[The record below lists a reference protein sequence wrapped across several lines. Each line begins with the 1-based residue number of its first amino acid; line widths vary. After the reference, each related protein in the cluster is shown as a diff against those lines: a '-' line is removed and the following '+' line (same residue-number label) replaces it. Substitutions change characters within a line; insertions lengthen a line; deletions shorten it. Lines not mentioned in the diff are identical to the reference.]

1 MLAFIIQRLIQGII
15 VMFLVSFVTF
25 GILQLAP
32 GSPVDTMVGE
42 APVTKAQRDAIAEK
56 WGLNDPWYTQ
66 YWTWMTNVFSG
77 DLGTSVV
84 RTGTPVSE
92 MIREAAP
99 VTLKLNAVALI
110 IAIFIAIPVGII
122 SAIKRY
128 SWFDNTGMVGS
139 TLGVSVPNFWI
150 SLMLIYLFS
159 LKLGWLPPYGMETW
173 KGWVL
178 PVLVLASEQLA
189 VIARLTRGATLEV
202 MTQDYV
208 TTARAKGLPQGAVI
222 VRHVV
227 RNSLLPI
234 VTILGY
240 RVAFLLSGTIVIETI
255 FAWPGL
261 GRLFFDSIYRLDYQ
275 VVQSITLILAGLVVF
290 GNLITDIVYAYI
302 DPRIRLR

>member
-1 MLAFIIQRLIQGII
+1 MFAFIVHRLIQGII

-32 GSPVDTMVGE
+32 GTPVDTMVGE
-42 APVTKAQRDAIAEK
+42 APVTKAQREAIAEK
-56 WGLNDPWYTQ
+56 WGLDDPWYQQ
-66 YWTWMTNVFSG
+66 YWTWMSNVFTG

-99 VTLKLNAVALI
+99 VTLKLNAIALLIAVLVAL
-110 IAIFIAIPVGII
+110 PVGLI

-128 SWFDNTGMVGS
+128 SLFDNAGMVGS

-159 LKLGWLPPYGMETW
+159 LKLGWLPPYGMDTW

-178 PVLVLASEQLA
+178 PVAVLAAEQMA
-189 VIARLTRGATLEV
+189 VLARLTRGATLEV
-202 MTQDYV
+202 LTQDYV
-208 TTARAKGLPQGAVI
+208 TTARAKGLPQSMVI
-222 VRHVV
+222 IRHVV
-227 RNSLLPI
+227 RNCLLPI

-240 RVAFLLSGTIVIETI
+240 RIAFLLSGTIVIETI

-261 GRLFFDSIYRLDYQ
+261 GRLFFDSVIRLDYQ
-275 VVQSITLILAGLVVF
+275 VVQSITLILAALVVF
-290 GNLITDIVYAYI
+290 GNLVTDVVYAYI